1 MPARRPSFFDRAAVL
16 LRGQSSLD
24 RPTSGSGRPP
34 RPRRWCESLAH
45 GLGQTVPRCRPV
57 PQLRA
62 VLRRHDDEGT
72 VHQRSAQ
79 PRHES
84 FPQCLRQRIDRGR
97 GSGLPQELDTAVC
110 GVDPLTAGSRRPREP
125 PRELARGD
133 AQCVGDADG
142 GIHAPSMPAPPRADA
157 RRISVLGRQSVRSHA
172 RRHLDVS
179 TSRPLAS
186 SAAHPRRER
195 APASSTS
202 DRQPAPQRLE
212 SSLVAVDDDLGDE
225 RVRSDGLG
233 DDLRSSLREPTLEEA
248 RREQVRGED
257 HTTMLRSPQ

>member
-1 MPARRPSFFDRAAVL
+1 VGPRGRARPQSAFPRETSVLCPRETSVPVPARRPSFFDRAAVL

-125 PRELARGD
+125 PRELTRGD
-133 AQCVGDADG
+133 AQRVGDADG
-142 GIHAPSMPAPPRADA
+142 GTHAPSMPASPRADA
-157 RRISVLGRQSVRSHA
+157 RRYNVQGRERQVTRSSTS
-172 RRHLDVS
+172 RRLDVS
-179 TSRPLAS
+179 AT
-186 SAAHPRRER
+186 HP
-195 APASSTS
+195 
-202 DRQPAPQRLE
+202 
-212 SSLVAVDDDLGDE
+212 
-225 RVRSDGLG
+225 
-233 DDLRSSLREPTLEEA
+233 
-248 RREQVRGED
+248 
-257 HTTMLRSPQ
+257 